1 MNDSSPHQVP
11 APAGKALIIGGSLGG
26 LFAATALRAIG
37 WQVEVFE
44 RSPAALDSRG
54 GGIVLQP
61 DVLRA
66 FDFSGIQHTH
76 ALGVR
81 SRHRVFL
88 DAAGKI
94 RHNQVMPQT
103 QTSWNSLYA
112 ALMSGLPS
120 EHYHRGA
127 TLIDIQQHDHAVT
140 ATFEGGQQVQGDLL
154 IGADGGHST
163 VRSLVLPDVQP
174 EYSGYL
180 VWRGLVD
187 ERDLPDQAKAL
198 LYENFVFQQSPE
210 SLMLTY
216 MVPGA
221 DGSTRVGERRFNW
234 LWYLKAAPGAELD
247 AALTDHAGLRRPHS
261 VPPGAMA
268 PAQEAAFRAVAK
280 GRINPAFL
288 ELVCRT
294 PAIFVQSIL
303 DLKVPRMVFDRTLLT
318 GDAAFI
324 PRPHTAGSTA
334 KVAANAVALAQALK
348 HQPDLHKALA
358 AWQRD
363 QLREGAQ
370 MVDWGIS
377 MGNRIMGID
386 PLSTR

>member
-1 MNDSSPHQVP
+1 MNDSSPPQLP
-11 APAGKALIIGGSLGG
+11 APAGKALVIGGSLGG

-94 RHNQVMPQT
+94 RHNQLAPQT

-127 TLIDIQQHDHAVT
+127 TLIDIQQDDHVVI

-174 EYSGYL
+174 DYSGYL

-187 ERDLPDQAKAL
+187 ERDLPDQARAL

-268 PAQEAAFRAVAK
+268 PAQEVAFRALAK

-288 ELVCRT
+288 ELICLT

-303 DLKVPRMVFDRTLLT
+303 DLKVPRMVFDRVLLT

-334 KVAANAVALAQALK
+334 KAAANAVALAQALN
-348 HQPDLHKALA
+348 HQSDVRKALDT
-358 AWQRD
+358 WQHD
-363 QLREGAQ
+363 QLRDGGQ